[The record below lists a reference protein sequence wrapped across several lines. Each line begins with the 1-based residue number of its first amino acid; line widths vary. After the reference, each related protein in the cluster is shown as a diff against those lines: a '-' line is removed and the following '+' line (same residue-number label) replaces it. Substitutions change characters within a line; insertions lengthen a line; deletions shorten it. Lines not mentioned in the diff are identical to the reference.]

1 MTSTYDA
8 TIVGGGLA
16 GLTLALQLRKRC
28 PDLSIAIIERN
39 RFPVP
44 ASAHKVGES
53 TVEIGAHYL
62 SNVLGLSDQLKQ
74 NQLPKYGLRFYF
86 GEGHQSVD
94 ERDELGPSRLLSIPS
109 FQLDRGI
116 LENDLAELVRNLDV
130 DVFDGCKVHG
140 IKSTEGQHHLVAR
153 RHDGSALELKAS
165 WVIDCASRTSP
176 LKRTLGLAKSN
187 DHVVNSAWFRVPTSV
202 RVDNFSD
209 CPDWQS
215 RFIENSRWLSTNHFM
230 GQGYWV
236 WLIPLSTGATSVGI
250 VADPS
255 VHPLDTFNRHD
266 RAMQWFA
273 DNEPNLLPHID
284 GLEPMD
290 FRFLKDYSHDCKQ
303 VFGAEQWALSGEA
316 GVFLDPFYSPGTDFI
331 AISNTYITD
340 LIARQ
345 SHGEPITQR
354 RAIYQH
360 LFLSFYNSSLELY
373 QGQYPGFGD
382 RNLMI
387 LKLIWDYTYYWGVL
401 AFLFY
406 RNVLTDLDLMTEFG
420 PLLADTQRAHRKMQK
435 NFRERARQQIRKPGS
450 GRFFDQYMIPILRE
464 LNKGLAVDCERDQ
477 VGIRLRENVSKL
489 MQVGDLVT
497 FRLQSPGAPLRPDEA
512 ALIGD
517 LQLGA

>member
-1 MTSTYDA
+1 MRTTYDA
-8 TIVGGGLA
+8 AIVGGGLA
-16 GLTLALQLRKRC
+16 GLTLALQLRNRC
-28 PDLSIAIIERN
+28 PDLTIAVVERN
-39 RFPVP
+39 RFPMP
-44 ASAHKVGES
+44 ESAHKVGES

-62 SNVLGLSDQLKQ
+62 SNVLGLTEQLKQ

-86 GEGHQSVD
+86 GDGNQSVE
-94 ERDELGPSRLLSIPS
+94 ERDELGPSQLLSIPS

-116 LENDLAELVRNLDV
+116 LENDLAERIGTLDV
-130 DVFDGCKVHG
+130 DLYDGCKVSTVKSADGRHR
-140 IKSTEGQHHLVAR
+140 IKGR
-153 RHDGSALELKAS
+153 CHDGSTLSLEAT

-176 LKRTLGLAKSN
+176 LKRGLDLAKPN
-187 DHVVNSAWFRVPTSV
+187 MHDVNSAWFRVSTSV

-209 CPDWQS
+209 CADWQS
-215 RFIENSRWLSTNHFM
+215 RFIERSRWLSTNHFM

-236 WLIPLSTGATSVGI
+236 WLIPLSSGATSVGI
-250 VADPS
+250 VADPTI
-255 VHPLDTFNRHD
+255 HPLDTYNRHE
-266 RAMQWFA
+266 RAMQWLA
-273 DNEPNLLPHID
+273 DNEPTLLPHVD

-290 FRFLKDYSHDCKQ
+290 FRFLKNYSHDCKQ

-340 LIARQ
+340 LVARQ
-345 SHGEPITQR
+345 SRGESIGQR

-406 RNVLTDLDLMTEFG
+406 RNALTDLDLMNEFG
-420 PLLADTQRAHRKMQK
+420 PLLADTQRAHRKVQK
-435 NFRERARQQIRKPGS
+435 SFRDRARQRIRRPGT
-450 GRFFDQYMIPILRE
+450 GRFFDQYMIPVLRE
-464 LNKGLAVDCERDQ
+464 LNKNLAVDCEREQ
-477 VGIRLRENVSKL
+477 IGFRLRENVSTL
-489 MQVGDLVT
+489 MQVGELVT
-497 FRLQSPGAPLRPDEA
+497 FRLKSPEAPLRPNEA
-512 ALIGD
+512 QLIGD
-517 LQLGA
+517 LQLT